1 MIKANLPQ
9 TASLLNVSPDTVR
22 RRLRSGSL
30 VGERDERGHWHIEL
44 PDSMAAATEQQQT
57 IGMATPLQVQDGTP
71 ELVQALR
78 DQIEDLSARLDR
90 SEAER
95 KEDKEKA
102 AAERARL
109 LALIDRLAVGT
120 ERKPV

>member
-1 MIKANLPQ
+1 
-9 TASLLNVSPDTVR
+9 
-22 RRLRSGSL
+22 
-30 VGERDERGHWHIEL
+30 
-44 PDSMAAATEQQQT
+44 MAAATEQQQT
-57 IGMATPLQVQDGTP
+57 IGMATPLQVQDGNP

-78 DQIEDLSARLDR
+78 DQIKDLSARLDR

-102 AAERARL
+102 AAERAQL

-120 ERKPV
+120 ERKSA